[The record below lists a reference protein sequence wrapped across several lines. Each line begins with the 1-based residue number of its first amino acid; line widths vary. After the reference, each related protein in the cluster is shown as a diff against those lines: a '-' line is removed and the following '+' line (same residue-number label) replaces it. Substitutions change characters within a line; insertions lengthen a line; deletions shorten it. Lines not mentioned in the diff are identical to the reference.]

1 MVMMKTFDVISR
13 AAVFMAAL
21 GFLGAC
27 SNQSAGD
34 EILPKSITLSEVE
47 LTLQPGQTTRLT
59 AHILPST
66 AADKTVKWSST
77 NLSRVTVD
85 AEGRVTAVSQ
95 GTAYVLAE
103 TVNALKASCLVSV
116 GGAAAYQVTITVA
129 GETAPARLYGWPG
142 QQIQLGA
149 VSDDGVSHTYQWSAS
164 AAAAA
169 VSEAGLLNFA
179 LGAPAGAEGYAWYG
193 ESVIRAVTPDGCGA
207 SVTAVS
213 AISNRFSFASANAT
227 VGGSVAMAQGA
238 SATVTLYAFDGTT
251 LVAVPASS
259 YSLKSSSTLLQVSG
273 STLVST
279 GAEGT
284 AVVSVL
290 FAGED
295 NEVTLCTVNVQKSS
309 SSTST
314 VEHWQETIP
323 VW

>member
-1 MVMMKTFDVISR
+1 MKTLNTICR
-13 AAVFMAAL
+13 AALVVAAL
-21 GFLGAC
+21 CLAGAC
-27 SNQSAGD
+27 GSKPAGE

-47 LTLQPGQTTRLT
+47 LSLQPGQSALLT

-66 AADKTVKWSST
+66 AADKTVRWSST
-77 NLSRVTVD
+77 NPSRVTVD
-85 AEGRVTAVSQ
+85 AEGRVSAVSQ

-116 GGAAAYQVTITVA
+116 GAGATYTVSITFG
-129 GETAPARLYGWPG
+129 GEVAPAKLYGWPG
-142 QQIQLGA
+142 KQMQLGA
-149 VSDDGVSHTYQWSAS
+149 VSNDGASHTYQWSAS
-164 AAAAA
+164 AAAAT

-179 LGAPAGAEGYAWYG
+179 LGTPAGSEGYAWYG

-213 AISNRFSFASANAT
+213 AISNRFSLASANAT

-238 SATVTLYAFDGTT
+238 SAQVTLYAFDGAAP
-251 LVAVPASS
+251 VALPATA
-259 YSLKSSSTLLQVSG
+259 YTLKSSSDILRIEG

-284 AVVSVL
+284 AVVSIL

-295 NEVTLCTVNVQKSS
+295 NEAVLCTVNVQKSS

-314 VEHWQETIP
+314 VEHWQETTP

>member
-1 MVMMKTFDVISR
+1 MMKTLHTLIR
-13 AAVFMAAL
+13 AAAVVAAL
-21 GFLGAC
+21 CLAWSC
-27 SNQSAGD
+27 SNKSAGD

-47 LTLQPGQTTRLT
+47 LALQPGQTTRLT

-77 NLSRVTVD
+77 NTARVTVD
-85 AEGRVTAVSQ
+85 ADGLVTAVSQ

-116 GGAAAYQVTITVA
+116 GAGASYKVAITFGGEVA
-129 GETAPARLYGWPG
+129 PEQLYGWPG
-142 QQIQLGA
+142 KQMQLAA
-149 VSDDGVSHTYQWSAS
+149 VSNDGMSHPYQWSAS
-164 AAAAA
+164 AASAT
-169 VSEAGLLNFA
+169 VSETGLLNFA
-179 LGAPAGAEGYAWYG
+179 LGTPVGAEGYAWYG

-213 AISNRFSFASANAT
+213 AVSNRFSLGSAQAT
-227 VGGSVAMAQGA
+227 VGGTVALAQGA
-238 SATVTLYAFDGTT
+238 SAQVTLYAFDGAA
-251 LVAVPASS
+251 LVALPATA
-259 YSLKSSSTLLQVSG
+259 YTLRSNNAILQVNG

-284 AVVSVL
+284 AAVSIL

-295 NEVTLCTVNVQKSS
+295 NEATLCTVNVQKSS
-309 SSTST
+309 SSTSS
-314 VEHWQETIP
+314 VELWQETVP

>member
-1 MVMMKTFDVISR
+1 MLKMRYSLFSR
-13 AAVFMAAL
+13 AAVVAAL
-21 GFLGAC
+21 CLAWSC
-27 SNQSAGD
+27 SNKSAGD

-47 LTLQPGQTTRLT
+47 LVLQPGQTTRLT

-77 NLSRVTVD
+77 NTSRVTVD

-103 TVNALKASCLVSV
+103 TANALKASCLVSV
-116 GGAAAYQVTITVA
+116 AAGASYKVAITFGGEVVPEQ
-129 GETAPARLYGWPG
+129 LYGWPG
-142 QQIQLGA
+142 KQMQLAA
-149 VSDDGVSHTYQWSAS
+149 VSNDGMSHPYQWSAS
-164 AAAAA
+164 AASAT
-169 VSEAGLLNFA
+169 VSETGLLNFA
-179 LGAPAGAEGYAWYG
+179 LGTPAGAENYAWYG

-207 SVTAVS
+207 SVTAIS
-213 AISNRFSFASANAT
+213 AVSNRFSLGSAQAT
-227 VGGSVAMAQGA
+227 VGGTVALAQGA
-238 SATVTLYAFDGTT
+238 SAQVTLYAFDGAASVALPATAYT
-251 LVAVPASS
+251 LRSNNAI
-259 YSLKSSSTLLQVSG
+259 LQVNG

-295 NEVTLCTVNVQKSS
+295 NEATLCTVNVQKSS
-309 SSTST
+309 SSTSS
-314 VEHWQETIP
+314 VELWQESVP